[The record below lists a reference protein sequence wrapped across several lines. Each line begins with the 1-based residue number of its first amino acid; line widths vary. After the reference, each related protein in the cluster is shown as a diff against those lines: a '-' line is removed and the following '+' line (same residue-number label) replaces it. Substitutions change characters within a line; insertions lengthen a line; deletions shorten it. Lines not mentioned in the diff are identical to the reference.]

1 MNFAQTVD
9 YQPTGIGLRWTVDR
23 IMAKRIPP
31 KRYQKSRS
39 RFEPGVP
46 KLRSVES
53 IALWAVIGMAFKPMT
68 KAEWLDAANIHGSMK
83 RVLGASAISNLR
95 KGHWVTCK
103 LGLYAKREI

>member
-1 MNFAQTVD
+1 MNRAQTVG
-9 YQPTGIGLRWTVDR
+9 YEPTGIGLRWTVDR

-31 KRYQKSRS
+31 KRYQKSRA
-39 RFEPGVP
+39 RYEAGKP
-46 KLRSVES
+46 KLRSPES
-53 IALWAVIGMAFKPMT
+53 IALWTVIGMAFKPLT

-103 LGLYAKREI
+103 NGLYAKRET

>member
-1 MNFAQTVD
+1 MNRAQAVG
-9 YQPTGIGLRWTVDR
+9 YEPTGIGLRWTVNG
-23 IMAKRIPP
+23 ILAKRIPP

-53 IALWAVIGMAFKPMT
+53 IALWGVICMAFKPLS
-68 KAEWLDAANIHGSMK
+68 KAEWLDVAGIYGHDK
-83 RVLGASAISNLR
+83 RILGASAISNLR

-103 LGLYAKREI
+103 LGLYAKREA

>member
-1 MNFAQTVD
+1 MNYAQTVD
-9 YQPTGIGLRWTVDR
+9 YEPTGIGLRWTVDR
-23 IMAKRIPP
+23 ILAKRVPP

-53 IALWAVIGMAFKPMT
+53 IALWAVIGMAFKPMS
-68 KAEWLDAANIHGSMK
+68 KAEWLDVAGIYGHNK
-83 RVLGASAISNLR
+83 RILGASAISNLR

-103 LGLYAKREI
+103 LGLYARRKE